1 MSVTPTSS
9 RETQAM
15 LDSLRQAVA
24 QTLER
29 KKRLGQYA
37 LSGITTPRSRLAMM
51 PPDPCKPKTK

>member
-9 RETQAM
+9 SETQAM

-37 LSGITTPRSRLAMM
+37 LSGITTPRSRWAMM
-51 PPDPCKPKTK
+51 LPSPCKPKTK